1 MKKISRRDFLA
12 ASAAVGAAGV
22 LTACGGSSSST
33 ATSTAASTAASG
45 KSTDYPTKGI
55 SVICPWSAG
64 GGTDSCLRAFCE
76 AMGKNLGVTL
86 TVDTRLAAAAS
97 WAIRQSQMP
106 TPTATP
112 SV

>member
-22 LTACGGSSSST
+22 LTACGGSSS
-33 ATSTAASTAASG
+33 TAASTAGSAAASSAAGG

-76 AMGKNLGVTL
+76 AMGKNLGVSHP
-86 TVDTRLAAAAS
+86 DR
-97 WAIRQSQMP
+97 R
-106 TPTATP
+106 
-112 SV
+112 